1 MALAWRWLE
10 WTCSKS
16 GTGGLDLR
24 VCVCGLEK
32 DMAQICFDGKSFAAF
47 AAKFP
52 EIVTIHTHNIA
63 CAMRHDCLHYTR
75 TDATRIIMI
84 SYDYY
89 GVHMVA

>member
-16 GTGGLDLR
+16 CTGGLDLR

-32 DMAQICFDGKSFAAF
+32 DMAQICCDEKTLAAF
-47 AAKFP
+47 AAKFL
-52 EIVTIHTHNIA
+52 EIVTIHTHNSA
-63 CAMRHDCLHYTR
+63 CAMRHDWVHYTR
-75 TDATRIIMI
+75 TDASRFIMI
-84 SYDYY
+84 SYDDY